1 MNSCLRRTNL
11 RTSKNISTKKRA
23 PSLITEIMM
32 REKTAECNLR
42 SPQTAAELQM
52 LHALSIKPKASE
64 KLFIQSSLDPSTVS
78 SFPPLKVCTLT
89 AGSSAPDKQLH
100 KKPGRSRGSILPSPR
115 TRRNAGDAK
124 QACHPQK
131 DLTFSKRGRS
141 DSYIPDGIWFH

>member
-1 MNSCLRRTNL
+1 MHLQGWYDSRSACDGGVLKRFLTAHCSPMWITCFVIKQSGQHFVLFSGVILANKAALMNSCLRRTNL

-32 REKTAECNLR
+32 REKTAECNLC

-78 SFPPLKVCTLT
+78 SSLT
-89 AGSSAPDKQLH
+89 T
-100 KKPGRSRGSILPSPR
+100 KP
-115 TRRNAGDAK
+115 TECRR
-124 QACHPQK
+124 
-131 DLTFSKRGRS
+131 R
-141 DSYIPDGIWFH
+141 